1 MHGKKEDTLPF
12 VAPNLI
18 NEPSLLPSLP
28 PGEPGEEEQPHGPS
42 LSEGVEADIFSE
54 SESAE
59 ADMFSEDE
67 LDSWDDYIDP
77 FEQRHL
83 PTSIEA
89 APIEEADIQRAF
101 AQADTHIISNA
112 PVPPSSP
119 TRPPRWS
126 VSRWSALPSRR
137 KFFVLLALFIVLLLI
152 VDGTLFLLN
161 TTRPHA
167 STLLSGAPTRPML
180 TVTPPVTHPGETVT
194 LHIAGFSP
202 SAQVLLTRDMQQA
215 VRTDGGASLIKL
227 GSDGHA
233 DLHVLV
239 EDNWG
244 AGMHLLLAEDTHS
257 HYIASVSFQVTSD
270 FPAPLPHLLA
280 GTPDQPDGLK
290 GPLGFGTD
298 IPEENT
304 IQSLLLRNTGGSWIS
319 WQATSDQPWLTL
331 APQQGVFQD
340 SQGVFV
346 AAARL
351 HLAPGYHQGTITI
364 ASNVG
369 KPIIIQAQVT
379 VLPPPKATSALLVVE
394 PPLLSFTATDGTS
407 SPTPQYLTISNPGVR
422 PLNWSLTTSVPQDAL
437 TQNLPENG
445 QDTSAWLHTDNTSG
459 IVMPGVSA
467 RIQVMAQS
475 QQLLP
480 GVYGGILLFTV
491 NGNPLVALQLVA
503 VVLTVQPR
511 CGVIAS
517 PGSISLAV
525 VASRQA
531 PFDQPLAIS
540 TTPGCADVT
549 NWQTFPQTSWLK
561 MTPSSGQLQP
571 GVIVKGNLLFH
582 TSTLAPGMYNASVD
596 LLTEMRSQTLMVQLM
611 VLSPSVTIPATT
623 PVSGTP
629 SNGTQVTTMPV
640 PTTPS
645 PVPSSTVAP
654 GTPTPVPQPC
664 TLQVTPT
671 HLTFIATLLQS
682 NPPAQTLALSMS
694 GNCPQPVSWAASV
707 DAASQGWLH
716 LAGASGIASKGGAT
730 LVVQVNTNGKLL
742 GTYTGQITLTATD
755 HSGVAPQGSPT
766 AISVTLT
773 VVL

>member
-1 MHGKKEDTLPF
+1 MHSKKEDTLPF
-12 VAPNLI
+12 VAPDFI
-18 NEPSLLPSLP
+18 NESSLLPSMP
-28 PGEPGEEEQPHGPS
+28 PGEPGEEEHD
-42 LSEGVEADIFSE
+42 A
-54 SESAE
+54 
-59 ADMFSEDE
+59 
-67 LDSWDDYIDP
+67 WDNNCDP
-77 FEQRHL
+77 FEQRFL
-83 PTSIEA
+83 PTSLES

-126 VSRWSALPSRR
+126 VSRWRALSFRR
-137 KFFVLLALFIVLLLI
+137 KFFVLLALLIVLLLM

-161 TTRPHA
+161 TTRPHF
-167 STLLSGAPTRPML
+167 STVLSGAPTRPIL
-180 TVTPPVTHPGETVT
+180 TVTPPVTRPGETVT

-202 SAQVLLTRDMQQA
+202 SARVLLTRDMQQA
-215 VRTDGGASLIKL
+215 VRTDGSASLIKL

-233 DLHVLV
+233 DLHVLI

-244 AGMHLLLAEDTHS
+244 AGTHLLLAEDTHS
-257 HYIASVSFQVTSD
+257 RYIASVSLQVMSD

-280 GTPDQPDGLK
+280 STPDQPDGLK

-304 IQSLLLRNTGGSWIS
+304 LQSLLLRNTGGSWIS

-331 APQQGVFQD
+331 SPQQGVFQE

-346 AAARL
+346 AAARVR
-351 HLAPGYHQGTITI
+351 LAPGYHQGTITI
-364 ASNVG
+364 TSNAG

-379 VLPPPKATSALLVVE
+379 VLPPQKATSALLVVE
-394 PPLLSFTATDGTS
+394 PPLLSFTATDGAN
-407 SPTPQYLTISNPGVR
+407 SPAPQYLTISNPGAQ
-422 PLNWSLTTSVPQDAL
+422 PLNWSLTTSVPRDAL
-437 TQNLPENG
+437 AQNLPENG
-445 QDTSAWLHTDNTSG
+445 QDTNTWLRTDTTSG
-459 IVMPGVSA
+459 SVMPGASA
-467 RIQVMAQS
+467 RIRVMAQS

-491 NGNPLVALQLVA
+491 NGNPLVAMQPVA
-503 VVLTVQPR
+503 VALTVQPR

-517 PGSISLAV
+517 PGSVLLAS
-525 VASRQA
+525 VAGRQT

-540 TTPGCADVT
+540 ATPGCADVT
-549 NWQTFPQTSWLK
+549 NWQAFSQASWLK
-561 MTPSSGQLQP
+561 MTPTSGQLQP
-571 GVIVKGNLLFH
+571 GVIVKGNLLFDV
-582 TSTLAPGMYNASVD
+582 SRLAPGTYTTSVD
-596 LLTEMRSQTLMVQLM
+596 LLTEMRSQTLMLQLT
-611 VLSPSVTIPATT
+611 VLSPSATIPATP
-623 PVSGTP
+623 PVLGTP
-629 SNGTQVTTMPV
+629 TNSTPV
-640 PTTPS
+640 PTTPVVPATPS
-645 PVPSSTVAP
+645 PAPSSTVAP

-682 NPPAQTLALSMS
+682 NPPAQTLALSVS
-694 GNCPQPVSWAASV
+694 GNCPQSVSWAASS

-716 LAGASGIASKGGAT
+716 LAVTSGVVSKSGAT

-742 GTYTGQITLTATD
+742 GTYTGQITLTAND
-755 HSGVAPQGSPT
+755 RSGVATLGSPQ